1 MHTHNSFGAA
11 FQGICLHLNDPSEQ
25 RKGQRA
31 LWAAVFFVMRSCIQ
45 YIGQILLTVHLGLH
59 IIIVRQSVAPLS
71 FCQFSFLTDCF
82 FYAREAG
89 DTHRSPCASVAVQSL
104 PPSRTSRATSLVR
117 GRRGED
123 DILSLRHGRAVPPPS
138 SEGGRDTHRPPCAS
152 VAVQSLPPSRT
163 PHPPHSLRMY
173 TKQISIFSLA

>member
-104 PPSRTSRATSLVR
+104 PPSRT
-117 GRRGED
+117 
-123 DILSLRHGRAVPPPS
+123 
-138 SEGGRDTHRPPCAS
+138 
-152 VAVQSLPPSRT
+152 
-163 PHPPHSLRMY
+163 PHPPPIPCECIQNKLVYFLLHKPYRYSILCLGDSFSKHSGIIGGVEY
-173 TKQISIFSLA
+173 AV